1 MNSFEEIA
9 VAAYYIYFKCREE
22 PAGVT
27 ADQVFYKEKC
37 NAYITWNDYWDSQP
51 PVSGESEMDCCLLM
65 RKHGKWITGYLGS
78 SKDAMSIIMEL
89 PRHNSSLLK
98 WRNG

>member
-37 NAYITWNDYWDSQP
+37 NAYITWNDY
-51 PVSGESEMDCCLLM
+51 
-65 RKHGKWITGYLGS
+65 
-78 SKDAMSIIMEL
+78 
-89 PRHNSSLLK
+89 
-98 WRNG
+98 